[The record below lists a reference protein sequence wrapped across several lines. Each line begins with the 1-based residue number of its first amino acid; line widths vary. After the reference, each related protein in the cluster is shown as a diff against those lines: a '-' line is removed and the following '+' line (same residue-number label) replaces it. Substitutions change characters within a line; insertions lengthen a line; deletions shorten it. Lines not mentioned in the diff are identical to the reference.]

1 MSKFN
6 DFMLQ
11 WGVDKFLHFMG
22 GAAVFAIT
30 ESWIILII
38 VSFGKE
44 LYDKCCELCLI
55 LFKKSWFKIRDEKLK
70 PIDQKSGDYKTYYR
84 KELFENNLIDLDK
97 NTSIRDF
104 VFKSISQDFSPG
116 FNFKIKY
123 NGKLYNYRS
132 IIDPIKEED

>member
-22 GAAVFAIT
+22 GAALFAIT

-44 LYDKCCELCLI
+44 LYDKYNATSGWSNPDAFATVLGGIVAFVGGICWDLLI
-55 LFKKSWFKIRDEKLK
+55 SKIPFVLF
-70 PIDQKSGDYKTYYR
+70 
-84 KELFENNLIDLDK
+84 
-97 NTSIRDF
+97 
-104 VFKSISQDFSPG
+104 
-116 FNFKIKY
+116 
-123 NGKLYNYRS
+123 
-132 IIDPIKEED
+132 

>member
-44 LYDKCCELCLI
+44 LYDKYNAT
-55 LFKKSWFKIRDEKLK
+55 
-70 PIDQKSGDYKTYYR
+70 SGW
-84 KELFENNLIDLDK
+84 NNLDALATIAGGVVAF
-97 NTSIRDF
+97 IGQW
-104 VFKSISQDFSPG
+104 VW
-116 FNFKIKY
+116 
-123 NGKLYNYRS
+123 NYL
-132 IIDPIKEED
+132 PYTEYLM